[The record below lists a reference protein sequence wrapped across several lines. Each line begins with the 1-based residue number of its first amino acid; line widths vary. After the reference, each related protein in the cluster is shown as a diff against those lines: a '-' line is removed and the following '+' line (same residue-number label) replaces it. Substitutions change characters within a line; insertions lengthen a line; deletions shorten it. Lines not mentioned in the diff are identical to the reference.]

1 MENGIASNRKLV
13 WTTILII
20 IGILTSYIMQAGPS
34 PILNEIRTGFSLEGR
49 DSLLNLCVSIIYP
62 FIISGSFLGNII
74 NRKLGMVSLYF
85 LSLVFLAAGMLLNLI
100 STGYIVFLLGRC
112 IFGIGFGLSIPF
124 IGTAIATWYSGKLK
138 DVMTT
143 VNSMFPFVAT
153 LITYCSM
160 LPLYNLFNGS
170 YKTTLGIWG
179 AIPLLV
185 AVFWVLTVK
194 EQKNKVDI
202 VCSEGKVSESDFGLL
217 KIKTI
222 KQLSLIFICD
232 FFYYSYLAT
241 ILPTYLFEIS
251 HLSAN
256 AANIWSAVAFPLAGL
271 LGAIAGGIGAGKLGK
286 RKDVLVLGQIL
297 KFAGI
302 MVITMGKTLPLTIIG
317 VSVFG
322 IGNGMWMPSMYS
334 IPTDLP
340 SIKPKQVGA
349 IFALI
354 SAFGFVSG
362 FVSPIIGG
370 WLTNIIMGYSGKI
383 GQTAHVFG
391 MRWSLLIFNILN
403 IISAFTAFR
412 VRDPKQS

>member
-1 MENGIASNRKLV
+1 MENSIQNKKLT
-13 WTTILII
+13 WITFLII

-34 PILNEIRTGFSLEGR
+34 PILNEIRAGFSLEGR
-49 DSLLNLCVSIIYP
+49 DSLLNLCVSVIYP
-62 FIISGSFLGNII
+62 FFIAGSFLGNVI
-74 NRKLGMVSLYF
+74 NRKSGMVKLYF
-85 LSLVFLAAGMLLNLI
+85 LSLVFLAAGMLLNFV
-100 STGYIVFLLGRC
+100 STGYITFLAGRC
-112 IFGIGFGLSIPF
+112 VFGLGFGMTIPF

-160 LPLYNLFNGS
+160 LPLYTLFGS
-170 YKTTLGIWG
+170 SFKITLGIWG
-179 AIPLLV
+179 LIPLFA
-185 AVFWVLTVK
+185 AVLWKVTVK
-194 EQKNKVDI
+194 EFKKDAKKVCI
-202 VCSEGKVSESDFGLL
+202 EKEVLESDFGLL
-217 KIKTI
+217 KIKVLR
-222 KQLSLIFICD
+222 QLSAIFICD

-251 HLSAN
+251 NLSAN

-271 LGAIAGGIGAGKLGK
+271 MGAIAGGIGAGKLGR
-286 RKDVLVLGQIL
+286 RKAVLVLGQLL
-297 KFAGI
+297 KFAGVMTFTI
-302 MVITMGKTLPLTIIG
+302 GKTLPLTIIG

-322 IGNGMWMPSMYS
+322 IGNGIWMPSMYS

-340 SIKPKQVGA
+340 CIKPKQVGA

-354 SAFGFVSG
+354 TAFGFISG

-370 WLTNIIMGYSGKI
+370 WLTNIIMDYSGQV

-403 IISAFTAFR
+403 LISAFTAFR